1 MLIALRIF
9 YALACGLYIA
19 AAVQYIRSFSPRGA
33 APRRRRLVLLHLAML
48 VQLVGIVTYTIFLRQ
63 APFSGIFQ
71 GLTFASFVLAAQ
83 FVLMFRSVEDD
94 RSAGMIIIPLAALF
108 QLLGVFTPLVP
119 LGDPSLAPNPW
130 FILHAALGLFACA
143 AFSVAFATAILYI
156 LLHREIKSK
165 RLGRFFERL
174 PSLGELDHLTWRG
187 VAVGFSTLTASICLG
202 MIWSYFRTGRLLQM
216 DPKEIFTLANWVLYA
231 FYLHSRFSRGWRGK
245 RAAWLAVAGFGL
257 LIFNLLVVTL
267 VLSRTHA
274 YM

>member
-9 YALACGLYIA
+9 YALAFLLLSA
-19 AAVQYIRSFSPRGA
+19 SAWQYIRSFSARNA
-33 APRRRRLVLLHLAML
+33 ASRRRRLALLHYSML
-48 VQLVGIVTYTIFLRQ
+48 IQLIGLVMYTIYLRQ
-63 APFSGIFQ
+63 APFSGLFQ
-71 GLTFASFVLAAQ
+71 ALTCSSFVLTAL
-83 FVLMFRSVEDD
+83 FVLMFRAVEDD

-108 QLLGVFTPLVP
+108 QLCGVFTPLVP
-119 LGDPSLAPNPW
+119 VTDPSLAPNPW
-130 FILHAALGLFACA
+130 FILHAALGLFAYA
-143 AFSVAFATAILYI
+143 AFSIAFATSVLYI

-187 VAVGFSTLTASICLG
+187 VSIGFSALTASIAFG
-202 MIWSYFRTGRLLQM
+202 MIWSHLRTGRLLQL
-216 DPKEIFTLANWVLYA
+216 DTKEIVSLANWLLYA

-245 RAAWLAVAGFGL
+245 RAAWLSVAGFAL
-257 LIFNLLVVTL
+257 LLFNLIVVTL